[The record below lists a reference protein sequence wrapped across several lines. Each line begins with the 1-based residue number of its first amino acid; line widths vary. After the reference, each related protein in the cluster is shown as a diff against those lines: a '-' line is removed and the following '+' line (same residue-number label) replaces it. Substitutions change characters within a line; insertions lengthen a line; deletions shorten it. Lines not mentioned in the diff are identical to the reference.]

1 MAFSHR
7 VASARSVDPVT
18 AAPLTFDVEPARGC
32 IHCGVCLESC
42 PTYLLTRLET
52 ESPRGRIH
60 LMQQLAAGRVEATD
74 TLRLHLD
81 RCLACRAC
89 EAVCPS
95 GVGYGALI
103 ENARAALEE
112 HHAVPRSAPA
122 SWVRRLLLGLLADP
136 ARLEGVAGLL
146 AFYERTGLRR
156 LMRSSGLRSRLPR
169 ELRRLEGLYPPLT
182 RPRYRAPEPPAAPIA
197 RIALLLGC
205 VMRVAYGDVHTATAR
220 VLTRLGVAV
229 VDVPSQ
235 RCCGALHAHAGER
248 DDAKRLARQNIA
260 AFQAAGGDAVV
271 VDAAGCGAHLKAYG
285 HLLEDDPAWRERAAA
300 FAAKVRDVTEYL
312 ASLDGAAPLGRLRLR
327 VTYQEPCHLAHAQR
341 ITAEPRALLHRV
353 EGLELVEMAESDVC
367 CGSAGSYNLQQPEL
381 ADALLARKVDAILAT
396 GANAVVS
403 ANPGCMLQVQSGL
416 ADRGQRTP
424 VLHIVEVL
432 DRAMS

>member
-1 MAFSHR
+1 M
-7 VASARSVDPVT
+7 T
-18 AAPLTFDVEPARGC
+18 IAPLAFDVEPARSC
-32 IHCGVCLESC
+32 IHCGMCLEAC

-60 LMQQLAAGRVEATD
+60 LMQQLSAGRFEATE
-74 TLRLHLD
+74 TLRGHLD

-122 SWVRRLLLGLLADP
+122 SWARRWLLGMLADP

-146 AFYERTGLRR
+146 ALYERTGLRR
-156 LMRSSGLRSRLPR
+156 FVRSSGLRARLPAS
-169 ELRRLEGLYPPLT
+169 LRRLEGLYPPFG
-182 RPRYRAPEPPAAPIA
+182 RPRYTPPPAPEAPVA
-197 RIALLLGC
+197 RAALLLGC

-235 RCCGALHAHAGER
+235 ICCGALHAHAGER
-248 DDAKRLARQNIA
+248 AEAKRLAKVNIA
-260 AFQAAGGDAVV
+260 AFEAANVDAIV
-271 VDAAGCGAHLKAYG
+271 VDAAGCGAHLKGYG
-285 HLLEDDPAWRERAAA
+285 HLLADDPAWHARAEA
-300 FAAKVRDVTEYL
+300 FAARVKDVTEYL
-312 ASLDGAAPLGRLRLR
+312 ATVSGDAPLGRLTTR
-327 VTYQEPCHLAHAQR
+327 VTYQAPCHLAHAQR
-341 ITAEPRALLHRV
+341 INSQPRALLGRI
-353 EGLELVEMAESDVC
+353 EGLELLEMAESDVC

-381 ADALLARKVDAILAT
+381 SDALRERKIDAIVAT
-396 GANAVVS
+396 GADAVVS

-416 ADRGQRTP
+416 EERGRATP
-424 VLHIVEVL
+424 VLHVVEVL